1 MKKKPSLLTILLY
14 INLFALISSLIFIYN
29 FQKKLGP
36 ELIKSGENQ
45 VKYIENLI
53 INNSIRKYLKENQ
66 NISFIKR
73 KDTKLIEY
81 DITKIN
87 NASIKITEI
96 IENDLKKM
104 IAGNLKDIDLKIN
117 TITQE
122 YYEKINNGII
132 FIVSLGSATGNSLLA
147 NIGPQIP
154 LKLKLVGDTK
164 TEIKSEVKE
173 YGLNN
178 AMIEIYAK
186 ITTSTIIQ
194 MPFLS
199 KKITITNKIPL
210 TIEIIQGTL
219 PEYYIG
225 NRNT

>member
-1 MKKKPSLLTILLY
+1 MKKKTSLLTILLY

-53 INNSIRKYLKENQ
+53 INNSIKKYQKENQ

-104 IAGNLKDIDLKIN
+104 IAGNLKDIDLKLD